1 MGVGIEMDRY
11 ISHPFRS
18 GLVAD
23 RQDVD
28 DLAETLKGVK
38 SEIDSL
44 RAYEILLRSAIAQHA
59 KGEQKTQRVVGNR
72 LTVKLTYPD
81 DYWQQSILKELWEA
95 DPDQSKIYLRIA
107 TLAPN
112 LREVKKLEAAHGN
125 ERFES
130 YKKRLLEA
138 RQPSSSPPS
147 VTIEERDK

>member
-23 RQDVD
+23 REDVD
-28 DLAETLKGVK
+28 DLAETLRGVK

-44 RAYEILLRSAIAQHA
+44 RACEILLRAAIADHA
-59 KGEQKTQRVVGNR
+59 KGDQKTQRVVGNR

-81 DYWQQSILKELWEA
+81 DYWQQSVLKELWEE
-95 DPDQSKIYLRIA
+95 DPQQSRVYLRIA
-107 TLAPN
+107 TFAPN

-130 YKKRLLEA
+130 YKKRLLGA

-147 VTIEERDK
+147 VVIEER